1 MIERVR
7 IILLGVCYKIIQS
20 LRKLETSKTS
30 ELSVFANDDLG
41 LRIVCFGEFEGET
54 LTYLRDHFK
63 DKMLD
68 SHFIDIGA
76 NIGNHTLGLQNCFS
90 HCHAFEPN
98 PRTFRLLKA
107 NMAERANVTCHLL
120 ALSDVA
126 GEADFD
132 LDFVNSGK
140 SHIVA
145 SELATT
151 VASNASLI
159 KVKTEK
165 LDDIFDP
172 PPRIG
177 FIKID
182 VEGHEM
188 EVLRGATNILR
199 DQKPSLLIEV
209 LASEIHGGRAACLD
223 FLRDIGYDSFQNI
236 EPPTMA
242 IACISDVPYLRWL
255 NHLLLLIDLTVMGP
269 RKAKIQ
275 LLDINSLKKKNY
287 DSILIQPSL

>member
-1 MIERVR
+1 LIDRVR
-7 IILLGVCYKIIQS
+7 IILLSVCYKIIQS
-20 LRKLETSKTS
+20 FRKLEISKTS
-30 ELSVFANDDLG
+30 DLSVFANDDLG

-54 LTYLRDHFK
+54 LTYLRDQFK
-63 DKMLD
+63 DKMQD

-76 NIGNHTLGLQNCFS
+76 NIGNHTIGLQNCFL

-107 NMAERANVTCHLL
+107 NTAEKANVTCYSV

-145 SELATT
+145 SELANT
-151 VASNASLI
+151 VALNASLI

-165 LDDIFDP
+165 LDIILDP
-172 PPRIG
+172 YPRIG

-199 DQKPSLLIEV
+199 EQKPPLLLEV

-223 FLRDIGYDSFQNI
+223 FLRDIGYDIFQNI
-236 EPPTMA
+236 EPSTMA
-242 IACISDVPYLRWL
+242 ISCISDVPYLRWL
-255 NHLLLLIDLTVMGP
+255 NHFLLLLDLTVIGP

-275 LLDINSLKKKNY
+275 LLNINSLKKKNY
-287 DSILIQPSL
+287 NSILIKPSL